1 MKEWLFVV
9 IVAIVIL
16 ALLVR
21 QSLRMEKVGELLVP
35 TDFGFFGMTL
45 RLVVRRESGAAD
57 EAIILFG
64 MSGTGGAGL
73 RELSPREAQQ
83 VATWLEAAGERSDGS
98 FGSVDVIEV
107 ASSYD
112 GKAYS
117 VELIQHS
124 GDATTVGRLS
134 AEQARTVA
142 GWLRVA
148 AAPGRTLAD
157 ARRRSRKVP
166 A

>member
-1 MKEWLFVV
+1 MNEWLFAA

-35 TDFGFFGMTL
+35 TSFGGLGLRL
-45 RLVVRRESGAAD
+45 RLVVRREAGAAD
-57 EAIILFG
+57 EAIVLFG
-64 MSGTGGAGL
+64 LSGTGGAGL

-83 VATWLEAAGERSDGS
+83 VATWLEAASERSDES

-107 ASSYD
+107 AGSYD
-112 GKAYS
+112 GNAYA

-124 GDATTVGRLS
+124 ADATMTGRLT

-157 ARRRSRKVP
+157 ARRRSRKAP